1 MKNFSKYVTEA
12 TEASSI
18 KRRSTGPS
26 GRTDAS
32 ATLQNRRSKQP
43 AYFIPELAHVVAL
56 CDERIPFV
64 TLAQELTRRDIA
76 HQGLQVEANA
86 TALVLKLVQ
95 LPAPTAISFDCAW
108 HALLKRLLSVSIRVQ
123 GKGMAKTWMAE
134 FVFYGSP
141 LSSSHPK
148 EQGKII
154 KQFLKIIHLNYLI
167 YLNGL

>member
-1 MKNFSKYVTEA
+1 M
-12 TEASSI
+12 
-18 KRRSTGPS
+18 
-26 GRTDAS
+26 
-32 ATLQNRRSKQP
+32 
-43 AYFIPELAHVVAL
+43 VAL

-95 LPAPTAISFDCAW
+95 LPAPFAGVSTSCAW
-108 HALLKRLLSVSIRVQ
+108 YALLKRLLSVSIRVQ

-148 EQGKII
+148 EQGNIL
-154 KQFLKIIHLNYLI
+154 FNTLKKYHI
-167 YLNGL
+167 YYNTFK

>member
-1 MKNFSKYVTEA
+1 MYFYKKTNEFVTEA
-12 TEASSI
+12 TEISA
-18 KRRSTGPS
+18 KRRSAGPS
-26 GRTDAS
+26 GRADTG
-32 ATLQNRRSKQP
+32 TILQNRRSKQP

-64 TLAQELTRRDIA
+64 TLAQELTRREIA

-95 LPAPTAISFDCAW
+95 LPAPSAAISSSSAW
-108 HALLKRLLSVSIRVQ
+108 YALLKRLLSVSIRVQ

-148 EQGKII
+148 EQGNLI
-154 KQFLKIIHLNYLI
+154 LNISFNLFE
-167 YLNGL
+167 

>member
-1 MKNFSKYVTEA
+1 M
-12 TEASSI
+12 
-18 KRRSTGPS
+18 
-26 GRTDAS
+26 
-32 ATLQNRRSKQP
+32 
-43 AYFIPELAHVVAL
+43 AHVVAL

-64 TLAQELTRRDIA
+64 TLAQELTKRDIA

-95 LPAPTAISFDCAW
+95 LPAPSTGISTSCAW
-108 HALLKRLLSVSIRVQ
+108 YALLKRLLSVSIRVQ

-148 EQGKII
+148 EQGNILLIIFKIYHI
-154 KQFLKIIHLNYLI
+154 LY
-167 YLNGL
+167 YV

>member
-1 MKNFSKYVTEA
+1 M
-12 TEASSI
+12 
-18 KRRSTGPS
+18 KRRSTGPN
-26 GRTDAS
+26 GRSDSST
-32 ATLQNRRSKQP
+32 TLQNRRSKQP

-95 LPAPTAISFDCAW
+95 LPAPSAGINTSCAW
-108 HALLKRLLSVSIRVQ
+108 YALLKRLLSVSIRVQ

-148 EQGKII
+148 EQGNI
-154 KQFLKIIHLNYLI
+154 Q
-167 YLNGL
+167 